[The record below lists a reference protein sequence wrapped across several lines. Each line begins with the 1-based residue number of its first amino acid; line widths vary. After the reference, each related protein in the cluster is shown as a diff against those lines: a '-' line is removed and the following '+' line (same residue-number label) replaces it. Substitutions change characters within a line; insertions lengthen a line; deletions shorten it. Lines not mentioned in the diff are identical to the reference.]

1 MTIEQKLRQLATKSG
16 MTRRGFMQRALALG
30 ATTALA
36 TTLANQTFAS
46 EPKQGGRFR
55 VGLGHGA
62 TSDSLDPATFLDLYM
77 QTVNAS
83 ARNNLTEVAQD
94 GSLIPELAESFDTAD
109 ATTWQFNLRQGVEFH
124 NGKTMDSNDVMASIT
139 HHRGENSKSPAK
151 ELLKSIVEMK
161 ADGANAVVF
170 TLSEGNADFP
180 FILSDYHIPIM
191 PVSEHGVDWQSG
203 TGTGAYVLESFEPGV
218 RSTLKRNPNFF
229 KEGFGHFD
237 EVEVITIAD
246 VAARTNALTTGEI
259 DAMDRVDL
267 KTAHLLERQEGVR
280 LVETSGTQH
289 FTFTMRCDTPPFDNV
304 HVRLALKHAIDREAI
319 VRTILRGH
327 GTLGNDHPISSANRY
342 HAGGLEQRAY
352 DPDMARHHLKQA
364 GLDSLSIDLSAADA
378 AFAGAVDAAV
388 LYKEHAAA
396 AGIDINVVREPDD
409 GYWSNVWMQKAFSA
423 CYWSGRP
430 TENWIFSQIY
440 AADASWNDTF
450 WKHDR
455 FNELLIQ
462 ARAELDTE
470 KRREM
475 YVEMQRIIHNEG
487 GVCLPLFQ
495 ADTMA
500 YSEKLHVPEVI
511 GNNWELDGHKNAERW
526 WFA

>member
-1 MTIEQKLRQLATKSG
+1 MTIEQQLKNLAMKSG

-36 TTLANQTFAS
+36 TTLADKAFAA
-46 EPKQGGRFR
+46 EPKKGGRFR
-55 VGLGHGA
+55 CGLGHGA

-94 GSLIPELAESFDTAD
+94 GSLIPELAESIDTAD

-124 NGKTMDSNDVMASIT
+124 NGKTMDANDVMASIT
-139 HHRGENSKSPAK
+139 HHRGANSKSPAK

-191 PVSEHGVDWQSG
+191 PVSDHGVDWQSG

-237 EVEVITIAD
+237 EVEIITIAD

-304 HVRLALKHAIDREAI
+304 DVRLALKHAIDREAI

-327 GTLGNDHPISSANRY
+327 GTLGNDHPISRSNRY
-342 HAGGLEQRAY
+342 HADNLEQRAY
-352 DPDMARHHLKQA
+352 DPDKAKHHLKQA
-364 GLDSLSIDLSAADA
+364 GMEGLSIDLSAADA

-409 GYWSNVWMQKAFSA
+409 GYWSNVWMVKPYCAV
-423 CYWSGRP
+423 YWGGRP
-430 TENWIFSQIY
+430 TEDWMFSVAY
-440 AADASWNDTF
+440 AADAAWNDSF

-455 FNELLIQ
+455 FNQLLVA
-462 ARAELDTE
+462 ARSELDE
-470 KRREM
+470 AMRRSM
-475 YVEMQRIIHNEG
+475 YEEMQSIVRDDG
-487 GVCLPLFQ
+487 GVLIPMFANYVMGLSDKIGHGQ
-495 ADTMA
+495 MA
-500 YSEKLHVPEVI
+500 A
-511 GNNWELDGHKNAERW
+511 NWAMDGFKCVERW
-526 WFA
+526 WFV

>member
-1 MTIEQKLRQLATKSG
+1 MTIEHQLRKLAGSSG

-36 TTLANQTFAS
+36 TTLADQAFAQ
-46 EPKQGGRFR
+46 PKKGGRFR

-94 GSLIPELAESFDTAD
+94 GSLIPELAEAIDTAD
-109 ATTWQFNLRQGVEFH
+109 ATTWKFSLRQGVEFH
-124 NGKTMDSNDVMASIT
+124 NGKTMDADDVMASIT

-237 EVEVITIAD
+237 EVEVITIA
-246 VAARTNALTTGEI
+246 
-259 DAMDRVDL
+259 
-267 KTAHLLERQEGVR
+267 
-280 LVETSGTQH
+280 
-289 FTFTMRCDTPPFDNV
+289 PPANGP
-304 HVRLALKHAIDREAI
+304 A
-319 VRTILRGH
+319 RGH
-327 GTLGNDHPISSANRY
+327 GRPGPTVRLKRPAGICPAPPRAGHRQPQPPAMHPTWQQDERERRASGANRSCAVPLVPGP
-342 HAGGLEQRAY
+342 HREGAQGADSVTLEVARTACRSDGRGRGARSAKREPGSTDGLHLHSLPGRRPHHRRAALEDPRGDGGAGARLRSDRPRRRLPRWNVGPAGEVQARAAAHDTFDPRAGGLRFCGRATG
-352 DPDMARHHLKQA
+352 ARR
-364 GLDSLSIDLSAADA
+364 G
-378 AFAGAVDAAV
+378 G
-388 LYKEHAAA
+388 
-396 AGIDINVVREPDD
+396 G
-409 GYWSNVWMQKAFSA
+409 
-423 CYWSGRP
+423 GRA
-430 TENWIFSQIY
+430 T
-440 AADASWNDTF
+440 
-450 WKHDR
+450 
-455 FNELLIQ
+455 
-462 ARAELDTE
+462 
-470 KRREM
+470 RRET
-475 YVEMQRIIHNEG
+475 
-487 GVCLPLFQ
+487 P
-495 ADTMA
+495 
-500 YSEKLHVPEVI
+500 S
-511 GNNWELDGHKNAERW
+511 
-526 WFA
+526 